1 MLAPLLLT
9 TSEFVIGITPYFD
22 LLVNVNKTL
31 ICQLWLQLGFE
42 QHETGDCWSKGNNL
56 YSKSNEHEARIKLKM
71 IMYNRQIEKQSM
83 PISTRTKY

>member
-31 ICQLWLQLGFE
+31 ICQLWLQLDFE
-42 QHETGDCWSKGNNL
+42 QHETCDCWSKGNNL
-56 YSKSNEHEARIKLKM
+56 YSKANEREAGIKLKM
-71 IMYNRQIEKQSM
+71 IQYNRQTEKQSM
-83 PISTRTKY
+83 ANSTRTKY